1 MQRSTFKILFY
12 LKRNNVK
19 PDGTVPLMGRI
30 TIDKTIS
37 QFSCKMT
44 ISPNLWDTKAGRLT
58 GKSTLAVKTN
68 IALDRIRVDIN
79 RHYQEVMQTDGFVT
93 ADKVKNA
100 YLGLGVKQDTF
111 LALFEKH
118 NQEFSRKVGYNRA
131 EGTYSKYCT
140 LYKHMGSYIKQEY
153 KRDDI
158 FLKELNLAFINGFE
172 HYLRTQTR

>member
-1 MQRSTFKILFY
+1 MAQRSTFKILFY
-12 LKRNNVK
+12 LKRNNIK

-30 TIDKTIS
+30 TIDKTIN

-44 ISPNLWDTKAGRLT
+44 IPPNLWDTKAGRLT

-68 IALDRIRVDIN
+68 IALDKIRVDIN

-111 LALFEKH
+111 LTLFAKH

-131 EGTYSKYCT
+131 KGTYAKYCL
-140 LYKHMGSYIKQEY
+140 LYRHIESYIKQEN
-153 KRDDI
+153 K
-158 FLKELNLAFINGFE
+158 
-172 HYLRTQTR
+172 

>member
-1 MQRSTFKILFY
+1 MRNTFKILFY
-12 LKRNNVK
+12 LKKNNPK
-19 PDGTVPLMGRI
+19 PNGTVPVMGRI
-30 TIDKTIS
+30 TIDGTIS
-37 QFSCKMT
+37 QFSCKMN

-68 IALDRIRVDIN
+68 LALDKIRVDIN

-111 LALFEKH
+111 LTLFAKH

-131 EGTYSKYCT
+131 QASYSKYCT
-140 LYKHMGSYIKQEY
+140 LYKHMESYIIQEY
-153 KRDDI
+153 KRNDI
-158 FLKELNLAFINGFE
+158 FLKELNLAFVNGFE
-172 HYLRTQTR
+172 HY